1 MKQGMKQVMAG
12 KLAYQTSGVGL
23 ANDICV
29 ASRCVI
35 MSVVLLSMCVLDS
48 CESQS
53 CLYVGRE
60 KSMWFSHSVGPYFKI
75 PSLLDLLK

>member
-12 KLAYQTSGVGL
+12 KLAYQTSGVCL

-48 CESQS
+48 VRVRAAC
-53 CLYVGRE
+53 
-60 KSMWFSHSVGPYFKI
+60 M
-75 PSLLDLLK
+75 